1 VINKWILVGRVGKWH
16 SVALAIFETLR
27 LHLAFSAWNNP
38 TAERSLW
45 TTTLLIASI
54 DLQSRKLNQQATVSY
69 SGCSTVTGWRT
80 LLVMPN
86 KPFLPKPFLP
96 ISRSIRWASSI
107 SSTSFVRRALI
118 SFSAEA
124 ATPWYF
130 RHLASN
136 LVIRSPWSAA
146 QPNLQ
151 NYHPAQT
158 Y

>member
-1 VINKWILVGRVGKWH
+1 MNSRWTSWKVTQCRIGDFRDFASSSRFFCLKQSNCGK
-16 SVALAIFETLR
+16 V
-27 LHLAFSAWNNP
+27 
-38 TAERSLW
+38 SLDHH
-45 TTTLLIASI
+45 TVNRQH